1 MMLGDKMMEKVI
13 NLIKE
18 KTMVVPYVL
27 FSNYKKLNIKDEELI
42 LIIYLLND
50 SNKVYNPKKISEVLN
65 IETGKVLEMVNELTI
80 KDILSITVKIEN
92 KIHVEYLSI
101 DNLYKKLAFLIVND
115 KEVETVNTNIYDNFE
130 KEMGRPLS
138 PIEYELISGWQV
150 NKVSDELILLALK
163 EAVYNGA
170 VSLRY
175 IDRILYDWTKKG
187 IKTGADVNLE
197 KQKFKKKKDTPDI
210 FDYDWLND
218 DKKDSDN

>member
-27 FSNYKKLNIKDEELI
+27 FSNYKELNIKDDELI

-50 SNKVYNPKKISEVLN
+50 SNKVYNPKKIGEVLN
-65 IETGKVLEMVNELTI
+65 IETGKVLEMVNELAI

-92 KIHVEYLSI
+92 KIHVEYLSL

-115 KEVETVNTNIYDNFE
+115 KEVESVNTNIYDNFE

-138 PIEYELISGWQV
+138 Q
-150 NKVSDELILLALK
+150 
-163 EAVYNGA
+163 
-170 VSLRY
+170 
-175 IDRILYDWTKKG
+175 
-187 IKTGADVNLE
+187 
-197 KQKFKKKKDTPDI
+197 
-210 FDYDWLND
+210 LNM
-218 DKKDSDN
+218 N

>member
-80 KDILSITVKIEN
+80 KDVLSITVKIEN
-92 KIHVEYLSI
+92 KIHVEYLSL

-187 IKTGADVNLE
+187 IKTEADVNLE
-197 KQKFKKKKDTPDI
+197 KQKFKKKKETPDI
-210 FDYDWLND
+210 FNYDWLND

>member
-27 FSNYKKLNIKDEELI
+27 FSNYKELNIKDDELI

-50 SNKVYNPKKISEVLN
+50 SNKVYNPKKIGEVLN
-65 IETGKVLEMVNELTI
+65 IETGKVLEMVNELAI

-92 KIHVEYLSI
+92 KIHVEYLSL

-115 KEVETVNTNIYDNFE
+115 KEVESVNTNIYDNFE

-187 IKTGADVNLE
+187 IKTEADVNLE
-197 KQKFKKKKDTPDI
+197 KQKFKKKKETPDI
-210 FDYDWLND
+210 FNYDWLND

>member
-1 MMLGDKMMEKVI
+1 MMEKVI

-80 KDILSITVKIEN
+80 KDVLSITVKIEN
-92 KIHVEYLSI
+92 KIHVEYLSL

-187 IKTGADVNLE
+187 IKTEADVNLE
-197 KQKFKKKKDTPDI
+197 KQKFKKKKETPDI
-210 FDYDWLND
+210 FNYDWLND

>member
-1 MMLGDKMMEKVI
+1 MMEKVI

-27 FSNYKKLNIKDEELI
+27 FSNYKELNIKDDELI

-65 IETGKVLEMVNELTI
+65 IETGKVLEMVNELAI

-92 KIHVEYLSI
+92 KIHVEYLSL

-115 KEVETVNTNIYDNFE
+115 KEVESVNTNIYDNFE

-187 IKTGADVNLE
+187 IKTEADVNLE
-197 KQKFKKKKDTPDI
+197 KQKFKKKKETPDI
-210 FDYDWLND
+210 FNYDWLND

>member
-1 MMLGDKMMEKVI
+1 MMEKVI